1 MRRSTTAIAA
11 TVAGLGLLTQFH
23 SSRGGATALATTG
36 AAPSTTS
43 TGSRG
48 AVSATSPA
56 PTTTTAP
63 SSTTTGSTRT
73 TRTIDGAA
81 ISTRYGTVQ
90 VRVTISS
97 GRITDISALQLP
109 SDRARSASI
118 SSQAG
123 PMLRREALQ
132 AQSAQIDII
141 SGATYTSEGYA
152 SSLQAAL
159 RQAGL

>member
-11 TVAGLGLLTQFH
+11 TVAGLGLVTQFH
-23 SSRGGATALATTG
+23 SSRGGATALSTTS

-43 TGSRG
+43 TGSRA

-73 TRTIDGAA
+73 IDGPA

-90 VRVTISS
+90 VRVTIS
-97 GRITDISALQLP
+97 GGHITDVSALQLP
-109 SDRARSASI
+109 GDRARSASI

>member
-11 TVAGLGLLTQFH
+11 TIAGLGLLSQFH
-23 SSRGGATALATTG
+23 SSRRAAATLGVAGSSLSSASPGSPPISTPSPSPTA
-36 AAPSTTS
+36 AAPP
-43 TGSRG
+43 
-48 AVSATSPA
+48 V
-56 PTTTTAP
+56 
-63 SSTTTGSTRT
+63 TRT
-73 TRTIDGAA
+73 PGSSRTLDGPA
-81 ISTRYGTVQ
+81 IPTRYGTVQ
-90 VRVTISS
+90 VRVTITG
-97 GRITDISALQLP
+97 GRLTDVIALQLP
-109 SDRARSASI
+109 GDRARSVSI

-132 AQSAQIDII
+132 AQSGRIDII